1 MSGQRFCCLLGFR
14 FQYGK
19 CKKILGA
26 LQRSK
31 GVQSLGIVVL
41 TWLSSLF
48 TFLCW
53 LFALL
58 CALSVVYLCPV
69 FARC

>member
-1 MSGQRFCCLLGFR
+1 MSGQIFCCLLRFR

-19 CKKILGA
+19 CEKILGA
-26 LQRSK
+26 LQHSK
-31 GVQSLGIVVL
+31 GVQSLGTVVL

-58 CALSVVYLCPV
+58 CALCVVYLCPM